1 MGYDESCATFDVCS
15 IYPTIATFLI
25 FVFRFSTPLHLAVL
39 VHNDDILTL
48 LLDEHTRSSKID
60 LNAQTV
66 DDHTPLYYAL
76 INTLKLDTD
85 DSFAN
90 RLVTAGANP
99 NPVSSCHRYIF
110 DKEIKHIHL
119 FPSLII

>member
-1 MGYDESCATFDVCS
+1 M
-15 IYPTIATFLI
+15 
-25 FVFRFSTPLHLAVL
+25 
-39 VHNDDILTL
+39 L
-48 LLDEHTRSSKID
+48 LEHAQFGKID

-76 INTLKLDTD
+76 INTLKLDSD

-99 NPVSSCHRYIF
+99 NPVSYEQSITL
-110 DKEIKHIHL
+110 KINIELK
-119 FPSLII
+119 IIAITSVIV

>member
-1 MGYDESCATFDVCS
+1 VFKTQHKLFGTIV
-15 IYPTIATFLI
+15 IYYNKIQQSNVDRLLI
-25 FVFRFSTPLHLAVL
+25 FMFRFSTPLHLAVL
-39 VHNDDILTL
+39 VHNDDIFTL
-48 LLDEHTRSSKID
+48 LLDEHARSSKID

-99 NPVSSCHRYIF
+99 NPVSTFRCIVETRN
-110 DKEIKHIHL
+110 
-119 FPSLII
+119 